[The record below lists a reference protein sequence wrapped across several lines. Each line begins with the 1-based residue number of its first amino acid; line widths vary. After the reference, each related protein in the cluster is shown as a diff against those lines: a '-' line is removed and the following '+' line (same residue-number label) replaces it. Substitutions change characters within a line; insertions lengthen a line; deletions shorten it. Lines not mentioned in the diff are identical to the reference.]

1 MLLLVP
7 LAACSAST
15 RPSSSRAASFTDG
28 VCASISTWSRDLVD
42 VANTFTDLSPQ
53 LSVEGRRAQYLFAF
67 DTQVRV
73 TDELR
78 DELEAAPS
86 TGVDDASGLRDEL
99 VRATDSVVANIR
111 DDQADA
117 ASNVEFDTIGPKPD
131 RLFAGTEKNLSLVL
145 KPLDALARD
154 RHVDALGGTC
164 GR

>member
-1 MLLLVP
+1 MLLLIL
-7 LAACSAST
+7 LAACTAST
-15 RPSSSRAASFTDG
+15 RPSSSRATSFADG
-28 VCASISTWSRDLVD
+28 VCASISTWSKDLVEA
-42 VANTFTDLSPQ
+42 ANTFTDLSPH

-67 DTQVRV
+67 DNQVRI

-78 DELEAAPS
+78 DQLEAAPS
-86 TGVDDASGLRDEL
+86 TGVDDAGALRDQL
-99 VRATDSVVANIR
+99 VQATDSVVANIR

-117 ASNVEFDTIGPKPD
+117 ASNVEFDTVGPKPD